1 MVMKTIRV
9 IGIVVLLVVTVS
21 ANVLADREG
30 GGVRPG
36 YGYGSNLD
44 DRMIARLN
52 LTADQKARIITLREA
67 HSKEI
72 QPLKNELYS
81 RSNELKQ
88 LWLQRSL
95 DQDRITA
102 VEREVRTLRARI
114 RAKMDS
120 NQRAVSSI
128 LTPEQQA
135 ILKRYEA
142 DRKDGSGKS
151 MRDRRGM
158 GMAPA
163 VDRGMR
169 GY

>member
-1 MVMKTIRV
+1 MKKITV
-9 IGIVVLLVVTVS
+9 IGIVVLLIVTVS
-21 ANVLADREG
+21 ANILAYGESG
-30 GGVRPG
+30 GRGVG
-36 YGYGSNLD
+36 YWYGPDLD
-44 DRMIARLN
+44 DRTLARLN
-52 LTADQKARIITLREA
+52 LTTNQKARIITLREA
-67 HSKEI
+67 HLKEI
-72 QPLKNELYS
+72 QPLQNELYS
-81 RSNELKQ
+81 RSSELKQ

-102 VEREVRTLRARI
+102 VEREVRTLRSRI
-114 RAKMDS
+114 RDKMDS
-120 NQRAVSSI
+120 SRQDLFSI

-158 GMAPA
+158 GMPPA

>member
-1 MVMKTIRV
+1 MAMKAIRV
-9 IGIVVLLVVTVS
+9 IGIVVLLIVAIS
-21 ANVLADREG
+21 ANVQAYREG
-30 GGVRPG
+30 GGRPG

-44 DRMIARLN
+44 DRMLARLN

-72 QPLKNELYS
+72 QPLQNELYS
-81 RSNELKQ
+81 RSSELKQ

-95 DQDRITA
+95 DQDRITD
-102 VEREVRTLRARI
+102 VELEVRTLRSRI
-114 RAKMDS
+114 RDKIDS
-120 NQRAVSSI
+120 NRQAVFSI

-151 MRDRRGM
+151 MKDRRGM
-158 GMAPA
+158 GMPPA
-163 VDRGMR
+163 IDRGMR